1 MCAKTVNYFD
11 ISYFVLRIS
20 TILIFLCQNE
30 LSYYYYS
37 EVIMNVFYD
46 ENKND
51 RFIGFFFK

>member
-1 MCAKTVNYFD
+1 MCAKTLNYFD

-30 LSYYYYS
+30 LS